1 MSNEVVKSSHPSA
14 SPESNPLRFLKN
26 RALEDGFKVVLKG
39 GVGYDQSREI
49 ANSRINLLPCAVAFP
64 HTAQHVAFCVQCCRQ
79 FGMKLRIRS
88 GGHHH
93 EGMSS
98 ANDELV
104 VRLSEMNT
112 ITYPAGSTDRAWI
125 PVGAKLEDVYYEL
138 ELRNRIIPGGGC
150 QAVNVGGLTQGGG
163 WGSSARM
170 YGLTCDNILEA
181 EIVLAD
187 GRIVIAN
194 KDNQYSDLFW
204 AIRGG
209 GGGNFGIVTRF
220 LFRLSSLTGNLSGA
234 TLWWDQPDME
244 RIVKKWMEIQPGFP
258 KELTSLIRLTAMD
271 GSEGSSEHRA
281 VMLSARFYGTTSDL
295 ERHLQPLMDC
305 AKPASESKIKSIPIN
320 DPPPPACKPCI
331 GSGETLSSP
340 VHDSAMLVFAFFQT
354 FFGVIPLPTGE
365 IKSPPLQTCD
375 APHPHKVSS
384 AFQRSPEDNMA
395 LAGKLAAY
403 VNQVTDLRGANKIV
417 TLHSLGG
424 AISPG
429 PPEGT
434 AFPYRDKQYLVQF
447 QSWWSDPSDPNGPA
461 YINWV
466 TNCRADVQSHLEGA
480 FINFL
485 DASLPVKNPGTPEG
499 KIELLSYYYATNL
512 DRLRKTKRKYDPDD
526 FFNWQMSI
534 PPETTT

>member
-187 GRIVIAN
+187 GRM
-194 KDNQYSDLFW
+194 S
-204 AIRGG
+204 
-209 GGGNFGIVTRF
+209 
-220 LFRLSSLTGNLSGA
+220 
-234 TLWWDQPDME
+234 
-244 RIVKKWMEIQPGFP
+244 
-258 KELTSLIRLTAMD
+258 
-271 GSEGSSEHRA
+271 
-281 VMLSARFYGTTSDL
+281 
-295 ERHLQPLMDC
+295 
-305 AKPASESKIKSIPIN
+305 
-320 DPPPPACKPCI
+320 
-331 GSGETLSSP
+331 
-340 VHDSAMLVFAFFQT
+340 
-354 FFGVIPLPTGE
+354 LPTKT
-365 IKSPPLQTCD
+365 INTATC
-375 APHPHKVSS
+375 
-384 AFQRSPEDNMA
+384 FGR
-395 LAGKLAAY
+395 
-403 VNQVTDLRGANKIV
+403 
-417 TLHSLGG
+417 
-424 AISPG
+424 
-429 PPEGT
+429 
-434 AFPYRDKQYLVQF
+434 F
-447 QSWWSDPSDPNGPA
+447 
-461 YINWV
+461 
-466 TNCRADVQSHLEGA
+466 EGA
-480 FINFL
+480 VAVTS
-485 DASLPVKNPGTPEG
+485 AS
-499 KIELLSYYYATNL
+499 
-512 DRLRKTKRKYDPDD
+512 
-526 FFNWQMSI
+526 
-534 PPETTT
+534 